1 MLSLF
6 KGKREVWGLEIKVLI
21 KGGSST
27 ILIKCG
33 RVGVAAAVAATV
45 YFKVVD

>member
-6 KGKREVWGLEIKVLI
+6 KGKREVWGLKIKVLI
-21 KGGSST
+21 KGGINT
-27 ILIKCG
+27 MLIKCG

>member
-1 MLSLF
+1 M
-6 KGKREVWGLEIKVLI
+6 WGLEIKVLI
-21 KGGSST
+21 RGGINT
-27 ILIKCG
+27 MLIKCG